1 MLEYPHTTEVYSMI
15 NLHQR
20 YNHYL
25 ATGRKHDR
33 VDERIIGYGW
43 TDDGST
49 LTGYYVQTENHRLYY
64 DLNENF
70 KFMETWVRA

>member
-1 MLEYPHTTEVYSMI
+1 MI

-25 ATGRKHDR
+25 QTGRKHDR
-33 VDERIIGYGW
+33 VDEKVIGYGW
-43 TDDGST
+43 TDDGVN

-64 DLNENF
+64 GLDEQF
-70 KFMETWVRA
+70 KFKESWVTYR